1 MDRTAFIPSPG
12 GLVIIKNGTNGQF
25 VLQFYQKIMTQ
36 VQIVESLPYDKW
48 NQFIGTSA
56 TGNIFHTPMMMDV
69 FRETV
74 NYEPFLF
81 SVINEY
87 SKEIESLLLVTKIE
101 ILSSMLNRFASR
113 MICYGGI
120 IHSTDATNGLLK
132 LFEFYDP
139 IVRNKSI
146 FTEIRNIYP
155 TESFKPDMI
164 AAGYEYEE
172 YLNYI
177 VDIRRDVQKIF
188 RSFSESRKR
197 NIRALEKMGVYVEEV
212 TVMKGIEIVYE
223 ILDQTYSRIQV
234 PLADISLFESLM
246 KHLFEKNMVKFFW
259 AKFKD
264 QSLAALVTLL
274 YKDVIY
280 TWYYGSASE
289 FRNLSPES
297 LLIWHVMKWGALNG
311 YRILDFGGAGR
322 PDENYGV
329 RDFKARFNGECVN
342 YGRYIKVYSKTCLK
356 LSKLGYQ
363 VYRKLL

>member
-1 MDRTAFIPSPG
+1 
-12 GLVIIKNGTNGQF
+12 
-25 VLQFYQKIMTQ
+25 MTQ

-48 NQFIGTSA
+48 NQFVETSA
-56 TGNIFHTPMMMDV
+56 AGNIFQTPMMMNV

-87 SKEIESLLLVTKIE
+87 SNEIESLFLVTRIKIFSG
-101 ILSSMLNRFASR
+101 ILEKLTSR

-120 IHSTDATNGLLK
+120 IHKNDENNGLRK

-139 IVRNKSI
+139 LVRSNCL
-146 FTEIRNIYP
+146 FTEIRNMNS
-155 TESFKPDMI
+155 TESFKPDAI
-164 AAGYEYEE
+164 AAGYEYQD

-177 VDIRRDVQKIF
+177 VDIRRDVQHIF
-188 RSFSESRKR
+188 QSFSESRRR

-212 TVMKGIEIVYE
+212 TAITEVKIVYE
-223 ILDQTYSRIQV
+223 ILNLTYSRIQV

-246 KHLFEKNMVKFFW
+246 KHLSGKNMVKFFL
-259 AKFKD
+259 AKLKD
-264 QSLAALVTLL
+264 QVLAALVTLL

-280 TWYYGSASE
+280 TWYYGSAPE
-289 FRNLSPES
+289 FHDLSPES
-297 LLIWHVMKWGALNG
+297 LLIWYVMKWGALNG
-311 YRILDFGGAGR
+311 YQSLDFGGAGR

-329 RDFKARFNGECVN
+329 RDFKARFKGACVN
-342 YGRYIKVYSKTCLK
+342 YGRYIKVYSPTRLK